1 MDCADSRGASDR
13 GDSVM
18 LTALVHRLRS
28 ALAER
33 RVPPMR
39 VVAAQAL
46 HHGVVMYAV
55 DVDGRR
61 LILAASAS
69 GATLLSQYAAPS
81 PHAVKEPAS
90 HVV

>member
-1 MDCADSRGASDR
+1 
-13 GDSVM
+13 M
-18 LTALVHRLRS
+18 LTALAHRLRS
-28 ALAER
+28 ALVVR

-69 GATLLSQYAAPS
+69 GVTLLSQYAAPL

-90 HVV
+90 PVV